1 MFRCP
6 ALTNGGLPP
15 ADTYPGNSDGLAN
28 DITGSL
34 PAQGDIVDWQA
45 PRLAYTV
52 NEMLCPRGI
61 FQIPFSN
68 RGNQRKYRFVQ
79 ASQVK
84 HSSETILASELW
96 GTQSSAVTNGLNT
109 GVPTSNSRRP
119 VNGMSS
125 LSKGILPDKA
135 YQLGYGNNYVAAT
148 VGNMSPDPEVAL
160 LGGAIPLTNLDYI
173 GRNHGIKRLGNVGG
187 DTRAGWDLR
196 QSNFL
201 YVDGHVAT
209 EHVSQ
214 TVYPINQ
221 WGENYTLPGD
231 PTTYIHFLSLEQ

>member
-1 MFRCP
+1 
-6 ALTNGGLPP
+6 
-15 ADTYPGNSDGLAN
+15 
-28 DITGSL
+28 
-34 PAQGDIVDWQA
+34 V
-45 PRLAYTV
+45 
-52 NEMLCPRGI
+52 
-61 FQIPFSN
+61 
-68 RGNQRKYRFVQ
+68 K

-96 GTQSSAVTNGLNT
+96 GSQSSAVTTGLQS

-119 VNGMSS
+119 VNGISS
-125 LSKGILPDKA
+125 LSKGIAPDKA

-148 VGNMSPDPEVAL
+148 VANMTPDPEPAL
-160 LGGAIPLTNLDYI
+160 IAGGTVITNLDYI
-173 GRNHGIKRLGNVGG
+173 GRNHGTKKLGNVAG
-187 DTRAGWDLR
+187 DTRGGWDMR